1 MEIDFIQL
9 LYSQIIDSSI
19 HCVIFKIY
27 LYRIRYSSNYMFWP
41 GIWNLRTLH
50 FNNPSVYH
58 YNLHDKQGSL
68 ITGYPWQ
75 VK

>member
-1 MEIDFIQL
+1 MDPNPDKECENRGDIVLLSEIIA
-9 LYSQIIDSSI
+9 YS
-19 HCVIFKIY
+19 IY
-27 LYRIRYSSNYMFWP
+27 WQ
-41 GIWNLRTLH
+41 GIWNLKTLH

>member
-1 MEIDFIQL
+1 MHMISVKFGKLCYWQ
-9 LYSQIIDSSI
+9 
-19 HCVIFKIY
+19 
-27 LYRIRYSSNYMFWP
+27 
-41 GIWNLRTLH
+41 GIWNLKTLH

>member
-1 MEIDFIQL
+1 MKHTCTLAEL
-9 LYSQIIDSSI
+9 
-19 HCVIFKIY
+19 H
-27 LYRIRYSSNYMFWP
+27 IRQ
-41 GIWNLRTLH
+41 GIWNLKTLH